1 MIERENAGKGVSVV
15 STKYETVIIS
25 CHCLFPSYFLVSTT
39 PNVNWKEHWDYKKH
53 PFLIFNPQAANRTA
67 DRGWHTCVWGLVS
80 ISISLCVY
88 SYLFMSISM
97 ILGQRIKRYP
107 QRHLNKVD

>member
-39 PNVNWKEHWDYKKH
+39 PNVNWKEH
-53 PFLIFNPQAANRTA
+53 
-67 DRGWHTCVWGLVS
+67 
-80 ISISLCVY
+80 
-88 SYLFMSISM
+88 
-97 ILGQRIKRYP
+97 
-107 QRHLNKVD
+107 